1 MFDGSFYPNSRARL
15 AGFITSAMEGARVPA
30 MARRACAYVVPHAGY
45 MYSGKTA
52 AFTYRALRD
61 NSGIGK
67 IDTIVLVGPN
77 HTGSGKP
84 ISVSM
89 EDWETP
95 LGISIN
101 DRELSAAIA
110 GNSKLIEEDE
120 LAHMNEH
127 SLEVQLPF
135 LRIVA
140 PDKRVA
146 LICMGD
152 QELDDSEALSKSI
165 IKAAESLKKKVIVVA
180 SSDLNHYESAE
191 IAKRKDSVLLEAAE
205 ALDYRR
211 FNRLVHEVGDSAC
224 GFGPMTVAMSFAK
237 RSGATNGTVMKYCNS
252 GDTNGDYG
260 SVVAYSSISFG

>member
-1 MFDGSFYPNSRARL
+1 MFDGSFYPNSRVRL
-15 AGFITSAMEGARVPA
+15 SGFITSAMEVAKVPA
-30 MARRACAYVVPHAGY
+30 GASHACAYVAPHAGY

-61 NSGIGK
+61 NARIGD

-84 ISVSM
+84 IAVSM

-101 DRELSAAIA
+101 DRELSAAIV
-110 GNSKLIEEDE
+110 GNSKCIDEDE

-135 LRIVA
+135 LRIA
-140 PDKRVA
+140 AQDKRVA
-146 LICMGD
+146 LICMAD
-152 QELDDSEALSKSI
+152 QGPEASDALSRSI
-165 IKAAESLKKKVIVVA
+165 MKAAESLKRKVIVIA

-191 IAKRKDSVLLEAAE
+191 TAKRKDSVLLEAAK

-237 RSGATNGTVMKYCNS
+237 RSGAASGIVMKYCNS

-260 SVVAYSSISFG
+260 SVVAYPSISFG